1 MPALLP
7 GFLPRGPFDN
17 QRHIWYNTWLPGH
30 AGILLEL
37 DRSGAEPLPCFVG
50 HPQNELERRKEK
62 MNQQA
67 KLTRMVITAL
77 LTALIVL
84 LGFTPLGLIP
94 LGWCNVTLY
103 VIPVAIGTLLMGTKS
118 GLILGLAFAGVSFAS
133 ALMKPSVLV
142 ASLMAS
148 SIPLVIVMTFVPRLC
163 IPLVIRGVY
172 RLMPK
177 KNKHVAYAVS
187 AAAGSLTNTVLYLGM
202 MLLFYVIC
210 GIDNTAV
217 LSAIAATAGGAGPC
231 EAVAAALVCPPVL
244 RALEKTKI
252 GKSMNQ

>member
-1 MPALLP
+1 MKEKTQVFLLKALAALGLTLGLGPAALLL
-7 GFLPRGPFDN
+7 GRFFLPGEAAKWYVLWLLPFV
-17 QRHIWYNTWLPGH
+17 WGVGSY
-30 AGILLEL
+30 AC
-37 DRSGAEPLPCFVG
+37 SG
-50 HPQNELERRKEK
+50 
-62 MNQQA
+62 
-67 KLTRMVITAL
+67 RMR
-77 LTALIVL
+77 LIVDL
-84 LGFTPLGLIP
+84 LGLIP

-133 ALMKPSVLV
+133 VLMKPSVLV

-148 SIPLVIVMTFVPRLC
+148 SMPLVIVMTFVPRLC

>member
-1 MPALLP
+1 
-7 GFLPRGPFDN
+7 
-17 QRHIWYNTWLPGH
+17 
-30 AGILLEL
+30 
-37 DRSGAEPLPCFVG
+37 
-50 HPQNELERRKEK
+50 
-62 MNQQA
+62 MNRQT
-67 KLTRMVITAL
+67 KLIRMVITAL

-103 VIPVAIGTLLMGTKS
+103 VIPVAIGTLLLGLKS
-118 GLILGLAFAGVSFAS
+118 GLVLGLAFAGVSFAS
-133 ALMKPSVLV
+133 ALLKPSVLV
-142 ASLMAS
+142 ATLMAS
-148 SIPLVIVMTFVPRLC
+148 SLPLAAVMTFVPRLC
-163 IPLVIRGVY
+163 IPLVIYGVY

-177 KNKHVAYAVS
+177 KKPHLAYAV
-187 AAAGSLTNTVLYLGM
+187 AAAMGSVTNTVLYLGM
-202 MLLFYVIC
+202 MLLFYVLC

-244 RALEKTKI
+244 LALKKTKI